1 MSGPWG
7 PVQRYFRGRA
17 RENRDELWNVA
28 CALVRIRVPPTRS
41 PRRAMPVISV
51 RDLRKTYHYTR
62 RRRGFAGALRGLFDP
77 DIRTIEAV
85 SGISFGIEARERV
98 AIIGPNGAGKSTTL
112 KILSGILE
120 PTSGDAEVLGLVPWR
135 QRRALAYRIGVV
147 FGQRS
152 QLWAELPA
160 RDSFALLRRVYDQ
173 EPRTFAL
180 RQSMLVERFG
190 ISGILDQPV
199 QRLSLGQRMRCEIV
213 ASLLHEPQ
221 LLFLDEPTIGLD
233 ITAKAAIRDFI
244 RDHAREEGQ
253 TVLLTSHDT
262 RDIELVCDRVIVISE
277 GRIVVDQPTEQL
289 RRQFLARKVVT
300 LQSIAPAVVLDLPG
314 VVRRPSDAHM
324 SIFEVDTR
332 VARVD
337 QVIELA
343 LAQGGIEDV
352 TIEDPPMEEV
362 VREIYAAAR

>member
-1 MSGPWG
+1 MPRFSRGP
-7 PVQRYFRGRA
+7 RGG
-17 RENRDELWNVA
+17 NRDDVWLA
-28 CALVRIRVPPTRS
+28 AYAPLRIRVPFLS
-41 PRRAMPVISV
+41 PAGVMSVISV
-51 RDLRKTYHYTR
+51 RNLNKTYRFAR
-62 RRRGFAGALRGLFDP
+62 RRSGFAGALKGAFAP
-77 DIRTIEAV
+77 DFQTVEAV
-85 SGISFGIEARERV
+85 RGISFEIAERERV

-120 PTSGDAEVLGLVPWR
+120 PTSGAAEVLGFVPWR
-135 QRRALAYRIGVV
+135 ERRALAYRIGVV

-160 RDSFALLRRVYDQ
+160 RDSFALLRRIYDQ
-173 EPRTFAL
+173 DDATFAARL
-180 RQSMLVERFG
+180 SRLADRFG
-190 ISGILDQPV
+190 LGAFLDQPV

-213 ASLLHEPQ
+213 ASLLHAPQ

-244 RDHAREEGQ
+244 REHAREEGQ

-262 RDIELVCDRVIVISE
+262 RDIELVCDRVIVINE

-289 RRQFLARKVVT
+289 RRQFLARKLVT
-300 LQSIAPAVVLDLPG
+300 LQSIAPAIALELPG
-314 VVRRPSDAHM
+314 VTRRPSEPHT
-324 SIFEVDTR
+324 SIFDVDTR

-337 QVIELA
+337 EVIAAA

-362 VREIYAAAR
+362 VREIYAAAH

>member
-1 MSGPWG
+1 
-7 PVQRYFRGRA
+7 
-17 RENRDELWNVA
+17 
-28 CALVRIRVPPTRS
+28 
-41 PRRAMPVISV
+41 MPVIAV
-51 RDLRKTYHYTR
+51 RSLRKTYRYAS
-62 RRRGFAGALRGLFDP
+62 RRRGIAGALKALFAP
-77 DIRTIEAV
+77 DFQSVEAV
-85 SGISFGIEARERV
+85 RDITFQIDARERV

-120 PTSGDAEVLGLVPWR
+120 PTSGKVDVLGFMPSRDRR
-135 QRRALAYRIGVV
+135 QLAYRIGVV

-152 QLWAELPA
+152 QLWQELAA
-160 RDSFALLRRVYDQ
+160 RDSFSLLRRIYDVD
-173 EPRTFAL
+173 E
-180 RQSMLVERFG
+180 QSHRHRLARLSERFG
-190 ISGILDQPV
+190 LSGILDQPV

-213 ASLLHEPQ
+213 ASLLHAPQ

-244 RDHAREEGQ
+244 REHAHEEGQ

-289 RRQFLARKVVT
+289 RRQFLGRKLVT
-300 LQSIAPAVVLDLPG
+300 LQSLAPVIAIDLAG
-314 VVRRPSDAHM
+314 VTRRSSDPHT
-324 SIFEVDTR
+324 SIFEVNTAL
-332 VARVD
+332 ARVD
-337 QVIELA
+337 EVIAKA

-362 VREIYAAAR
+362 VREIYAATR